1 MVTWKNAVP
10 AASEQFDRKREM
22 LIREAAASFNR
33 SGYHGTSL
41 TEIAKKLGVT
51 KAALYT
57 YVPSKEDLL
66 YHCHNAAMDTA
77 LSIVEKAQHL
87 DISGREKLVT
97 VLREYLEMMLAT
109 EGSYVV
115 LLEEQAMKPV
125 HMRAIIKRRDQF
137 EQTMRDFVTEGIED
151 GSIVACNAKLTIFIA
166 TGALNW
172 SRKWYRPGGP
182 WNGKEI
188 AFSMT
193 QMLERAISS
202 DPCQALITDPARIDK
217 PLNAKELAPT
227 TKKKIQSKPA
237 RKSGKN
243 VIVQ

>member
-10 AASEQFDRKREM
+10 AASTQFDRKREV

-41 TEIAKKLGVT
+41 TDIARKLGVT

-57 YVPSKEDLL
+57 YVPSKEELL
-66 YHCHNAAMDTA
+66 YYCHDAAMDTA
-77 LSIVEKAQHL
+77 LTIVEKAQNMQA
-87 DISGREKLVT
+87 SGRVKLVT
-97 VLREYLEMMLAT
+97 ALREYLEMMLVV

-115 LLEEQAMKPV
+115 LLEEQAMKPT

-137 EQTMRDFVTEGIED
+137 EQLLRSFVIQGIDD
-151 GSIVACNAKLTIFIA
+151 GSVVPCNAKLAIFIA

-172 SRKWYRPGGP
+172 SRKWYRPGGD
-182 WNGKEI
+182 WDGAEI
-188 AFSMT
+188 AFAMT

-202 DPCQALITDPARIDK
+202 EPSDSLISQPDHLPSSASTLVRSA
-217 PLNAKELAPT
+217 APT
-227 TKKKIQSKPA
+227 RKTGVKKKTIKLA
-237 RKSGKN
+237 
-243 VIVQ
+243 